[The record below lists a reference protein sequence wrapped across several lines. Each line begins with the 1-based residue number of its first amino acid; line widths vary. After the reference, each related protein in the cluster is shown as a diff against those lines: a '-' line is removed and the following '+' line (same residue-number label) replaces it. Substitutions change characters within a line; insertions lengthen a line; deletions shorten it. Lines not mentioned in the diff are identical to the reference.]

1 MFYYVSDKFH
11 YISHK
16 FKYEDEGKPQPY
28 YLDVIVEGECGDFSK
43 SDLAWQGC
51 RKESRIAW

>member
-1 MFYYVSDKFH
+1 MFYYASDKFY

-16 FKYEDEGKPQPY
+16 FYYEEGKAQQY